1 MKCAALGGVLLFVNK
16 EMKWK
21 YNGTRTNDSDEIHI
35 ARNAVITIDE
45 SFKESVLALIQAVK
59 RLSLAECK
67 LVEVKIK

>member
-1 MKCAALGGVLLFVNK
+1 
-16 EMKWK
+16 MKWK

>member
-1 MKCAALGGVLLFVNK
+1 MKCAALWGVLLFVNK

>member
-1 MKCAALGGVLLFVNK
+1 MKYAALGGALLFVNK

-21 YNGTRTNDSDEIHI
+21 YNGTNDSDEIHI

-45 SFKESVLALIQAVK
+45 SFKESVLAIIQAVK